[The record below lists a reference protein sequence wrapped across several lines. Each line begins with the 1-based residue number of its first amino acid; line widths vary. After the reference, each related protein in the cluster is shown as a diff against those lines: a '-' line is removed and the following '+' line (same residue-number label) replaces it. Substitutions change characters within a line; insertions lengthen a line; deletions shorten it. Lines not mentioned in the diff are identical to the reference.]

1 MFRIRGVG
9 FGLDKRDFE
18 EFVKPLGA
26 QSSHVELWRNISE
39 ILRFA
44 QNDDRFSLAT
54 MERGI
59 KGVRL

>member
-39 ILRFA
+39 ILRS
-44 QNDDRFSLAT
+44 RS
-54 MERGI
+54 E
-59 KGVRL
+59 